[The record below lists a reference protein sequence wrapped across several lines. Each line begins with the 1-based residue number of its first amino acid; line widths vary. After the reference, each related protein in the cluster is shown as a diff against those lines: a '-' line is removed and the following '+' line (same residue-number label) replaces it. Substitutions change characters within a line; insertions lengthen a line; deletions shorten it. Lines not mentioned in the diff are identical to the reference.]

1 MQPAIPV
8 VFVAV
13 FLAFHA
19 VSATPRA
26 GLYVDNGRGQSA
38 MEKLMSKAEKREMEM
53 EFLNLLGEAL
63 LISAFITPNF

>member
-1 MQPAIPV
+1 MQLAIPV

-13 FLAFHA
+13 FLVFHA

-53 EFLNLLGEAL
+53 EFLNLLGKAL
-63 LISAFITPNF
+63 N